1 MLDDENIMH
10 QLTGVDC
17 PFVSADAMRLLMEH
31 GGNANLMFGGKSMF
45 RKIDFDSVFGNIE
58 QDDRQY
64 DNCLVHVWLFLTG
77 CGGRLPDNVCPLKM
91 KNGYSH
97 DIFRQANAS
106 IGRQRILRKRATAGL
121 RTFLTQNRSD
131 YC

>member
-1 MLDDENIMH
+1 M
-10 QLTGVDC
+10 
-17 PFVSADAMRLLMEH
+17 P
-31 GGNANLMFGGKSMF
+31 GGESMF
-45 RKIDFDSVFGNIE
+45 RKIDFDIVFGNIE

-77 CGGRLPDNVCPLKM
+77 YPLKM
-91 KNGYSH
+91 KNGDSH

-106 IGRQRILRKRATAGL
+106 IGRQRILRRRAMAGL